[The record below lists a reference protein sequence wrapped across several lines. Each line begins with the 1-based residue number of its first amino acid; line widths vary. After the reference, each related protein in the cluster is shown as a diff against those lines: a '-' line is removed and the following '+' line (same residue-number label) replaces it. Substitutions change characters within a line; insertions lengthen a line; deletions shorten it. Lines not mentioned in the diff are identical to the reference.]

1 MRRVLAVL
9 VAALALGALTAN
21 QAVAD
26 SVEIK
31 GPHICCKQC
40 VTAVGKILEGV
51 AGVSDAKCDIKG
63 KTVTFTA
70 KDEAA
75 AKAGVDALVKGG
87 FAGSATRDG
96 KEMKV
101 ALAKVEKGAKVET
114 VTVKDVHVCCGQC
127 QKAINAVFKDSK
139 VKYEGTGAQ
148 RTVTIT
154 GGELYRGTVMEA
166 LRKAGFN
173 GTPE

>member
-1 MRRVLAVL
+1 MRRVLAVV
-9 VAALALGALTAN
+9 VAALALGALTAG
-21 QAVAD
+21 QAIAD
-26 SVEIK
+26 SVEVK

-40 VTAVGKILEGV
+40 VNVVGKILGGV
-51 AGVSDAKCDIKG
+51 AGVSDAKCDIAA

-70 KDEAA
+70 KDEAS
-75 AKAGVDALVKGG
+75 AKAGIDALIKGG
-87 FAGSATRDG
+87 FSGSATRDG

-101 ALAKVEKGAKVET
+101 ALPAVEKGAKVET
-114 VTVKDVHVCCGQC
+114 VTVKDVHVCCNLC

-154 GGELYRGTVMEA
+154 GSELYRGTVMEA

>member
-1 MRRVLAVL
+1 MRMVFAM
-9 VAALALGALTAN
+9 VAALAIGALVVA
-21 QAVAD
+21 QAAAD
-26 SVEIK
+26 SVEVK

-40 VTAVGKILEGV
+40 VGAVGKILGGV
-51 AGVSDAKCDIKG
+51 DGVSDAKCDVAT

-75 AKAGVDALVKGG
+75 AKAGVNALIKGG
-87 FAGSATRDG
+87 FAGKATRDG

-101 ALAKVEKGAKVET
+101 NLPAVAKGDKVET
-114 VTVKDVHVCCGQC
+114 VTVKDVHVCCGMC
-127 QKAINAVFKDSK
+127 QKAINGLFKDSK

-148 RTVTIT
+148 RTVIVT
-154 GGELYRGTVMEA
+154 GGDLYRGSVMEA

-173 GTPE
+173 GVVE

>member
-1 MRRVLAVL
+1 MRRILAVV
-9 VAALALGALTAN
+9 VAVLALGALTAS

-26 SVEIK
+26 SIEVK

-40 VTAVGKILEGV
+40 VNAVGKILGGIN
-51 AGVSDAKCDIKG
+51 GVSDAKCDIKA

-75 AKAGVDALVKGG
+75 AKAAVDALVKGG
-87 FAGSATRDG
+87 FSGSATRDG
-96 KEMKV
+96 KEFKMPLPEVAKGDKV
-101 ALAKVEKGAKVET
+101 DK
-114 VTVKDVHVCCGQC
+114 VTVKNVHVCCGQC
-127 QKAINAVFKDSK
+127 EGAINKIFKGSTVEFGPK
-139 VKYEGTGAQ
+139 GTQ
-148 RTVTIT
+148 RTVTVT
-154 GGELYRGTVMEA
+154 GSDLYRGSVMEA

>member
-1 MRRVLAVL
+1 MRQVFAV
-9 VAALALGALTAN
+9 VIAALALVALTAG
-21 QAVAD
+21 QSIAD
-26 SVEIK
+26 TVEVK

-51 AGVSDAKCDIKG
+51 AGVSDGKCDIKA

-75 AKAGVDALVKGG
+75 AKAGVDALIKGG
-87 FAGSATRDG
+87 FSGSATRDG

-101 ALAKVEKGAKVET
+101 ALAPVEKGAKVET

-139 VKYEGTGAQ
+139 VKYDGSGAQ
-148 RTVTIT
+148 RTVIIS
-154 GGELYRGTVMEA
+154 GGELYRGSVMEA